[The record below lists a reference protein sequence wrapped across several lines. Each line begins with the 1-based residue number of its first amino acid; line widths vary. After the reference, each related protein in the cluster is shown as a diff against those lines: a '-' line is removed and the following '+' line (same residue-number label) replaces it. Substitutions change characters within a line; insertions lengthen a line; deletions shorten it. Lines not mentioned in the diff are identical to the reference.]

1 MGAGELEK
9 NIIKNDMDF
18 VYNCSWP
25 HWRICFK
32 VRRAIIGNLML
43 LKIRQLVIE
52 NLGYKRNISTKNIY
66 LNSANIVSVADYS
79 GAETFLLSEG
89 SQYSS
94 NNFSLIR
101 VGHGNTIEE
110 VIAFG
115 EAEEIYSL
123 IRGDGSTRRLLND

>member
-1 MGAGELEK
+1 
-9 NIIKNDMDF
+9 
-18 VYNCSWP
+18 
-25 HWRICFK
+25 
-32 VRRAIIGNLML
+32 ML

-66 LNSANIVSVADYS
+66 LNSTNIVSVADYS
-79 GAETFLLSEG
+79 GAATFLLSEG

-101 VGHGNTIEE
+101 VGHGNTSEE
-110 VIAFG
+110 VIAVG

-123 IRGDGSTRRLLND
+123 IRGDGNTRRLLND